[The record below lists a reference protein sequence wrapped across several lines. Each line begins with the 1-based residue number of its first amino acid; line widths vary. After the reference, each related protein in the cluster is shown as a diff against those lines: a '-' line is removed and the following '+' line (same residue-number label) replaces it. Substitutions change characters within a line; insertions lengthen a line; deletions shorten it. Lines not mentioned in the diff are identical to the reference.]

1 VAKGL
6 DDLRRA
12 RLRVEELR
20 WDGVGTDDHRL
31 VAAMNRLMS
40 LIRHANPEEVAAF
53 DVWRASEGVSND
65 RGETRA

>member
-1 VAKGL
+1 MAKGL
-6 DDLRRA
+6 DDLKRA

-20 WDGVGTDDHRL
+20 RGGAGSDDHGL

-40 LIRHANPEEVAAF
+40 LIRHASLEEVAAF
-53 DVWRASEGVSND
+53 DAWREAEDARAD